1 MKIYT
6 SIKQLINNKLL
17 DNLLL
22 AHRKV
27 AEKGSVKSLIIL
39 TKFILKFSKKFGNE
53 EMCVKEEIYF
63 DEPIGIDEE
72 V

>member
-39 TKFILKFSKKFGNE
+39 TKFILKFSKKFGNK
-53 EMCVKEEIYF
+53 EMCIKEEIHF
-63 DEPIGIDEE
+63 DEPIDIDKE

>member
-53 EMCVKEEIYF
+53 EMCVKEEIHF
-63 DEPIGIDEE
+63 DEPIDIDKE

>member
-6 SIKQLINNKLL
+6 TITQFINNKLL

-53 EMCVKEEIYF
+53 EMCVKEEMYF
-63 DEPIGIDEE
+63 DEPIGIDKE

>member
-6 SIKQLINNKLL
+6 TKKQFINNKLL

-39 TKFILKFSKKFGNE
+39 TKFILKFSKKFGNK
-53 EMCVKEEIYF
+53 EMCIKEEIHF
-63 DEPIGIDEE
+63 DEPIDIDKE

>member
-39 TKFILKFSKKFGNE
+39 TKFILKFSKKFGNK
-53 EMCVKEEIYF
+53 EMCVKEEIHF
-63 DEPIGIDEE
+63 DEPIDIDKE